1 MVNLMPWRERLRERR
16 KRRFLSVLVAATV
29 LSLMLLLL
37 LDRQLAGSI
46 AAHVS
51 ENQRLRTEIGLL
63 RKRGEEAG
71 RLRREQKDIALHIQV
86 LASLQQSRPASSGT
100 LSELAAHLP
109 DAAFYQ
115 QLERTGNKLRVEG
128 VAESY
133 AAIVGLMRNLSYSP
147 WFPEVQL
154 EDVSDADPGLAEAPG
169 SFRFSLSLRLDS
181 PGG

>member
-37 LDRQLAGSI
+37 IDRLLVGSI
-46 AAHVS
+46 ATNVF

-63 RKRGEEAG
+63 GKRSEEAG
-71 RLRREQKDIALHIQV
+71 RLQREQQDIALHMQV
-86 LASLQQSRPASSGT
+86 LASLQQSRPASAET
-100 LSELAAHLP
+100 LSELAAQLP

-115 QLERTGNKLRVEG
+115 QLERTGNRLRVEG

-133 AAIVGLMRNLSYSP
+133 AAIVGLMRNLSSSS

-154 EDVSDADPGLAEAPG
+154 EDVAGADAGLAETPG
-169 SFRFSLSLRLDS
+169 SYRFSLSLRLDS